1 MSLRKQTAA
10 PCGRARRMRPAP
22 INDFIFNAW
31 INPWIRGLAASLM
44 LWPVLASAAESG
56 PSVDQRASTDSPR
69 FSAPAAAFTIF
80 SDASDDAKQALQW
93 VSTSEDNRSL
103 PFAIV
108 DKKAARI
115 YVFEGDGQLRGASPA
130 LLGQSPGDGA
140 LVSLVN
146 RPVSSLALDERT
158 TPAGRFASEPGHNLN
173 GEAIV
178 WMDYAAKLAIHRLR
192 PADPREHRA
201 ERLASST
208 ADDNRIS
215 FGCVIVPV
223 SFYESVIAPSL
234 GKSQGVVYVLP
245 ETEDLQRVFNGLQSA
260 QVSLQAQ

>member
-10 PCGRARRMRPAP
+10 PCWRAWCVRHAP
-22 INDFIFNAW
+22 LNAW
-31 INPWIRGLAASLM
+31 MFSPWIWGLAASLM
-44 LWPVLASAAESG
+44 FFLPVFASAAEPG
-56 PSVDQRASTDSPR
+56 PSVDPRVPADSR
-69 FSAPAAAFTIF
+69 WLSAAAAEFTIF
-80 SDASDDAKQALQW
+80 SDASPDAKQALQW
-93 VSTSEDNRSL
+93 VMQSADNRSL
-103 PFAIV
+103 PFAVV

-115 YVFEGDGQLRGASPA
+115 FVFEPDGQLRGASPA
-130 LLGQSPGDGA
+130 LLGLSPGDGG

-146 RPVSSLALDERT
+146 RPVSSLAPEERT
-158 TPAGRFASEPGHNLN
+158 TPAGRFASEPGHNLT

-178 WMDYAAKLAIHRLR
+178 WIDYAAQLAIHRLR
-192 PADPREHRA
+192 PADPRERRA

-234 GKSQGVVYVLP
+234 GKSRGVVYVLP
-245 ETEDLQRVFNGLQSA
+245 ETENVERLFNGLQSA
-260 QVSLQAQ
+260 QASLHAR

>member
-1 MSLRKQTAA
+1 MSLRKQTTALCWHVRRVRQVSINNFTLFTPWLRGCMAA
-10 PCGRARRMRPAP
+10 
-22 INDFIFNAW
+22 
-31 INPWIRGLAASLM
+31 LM
-44 LWPVLASAAESG
+44 IWPVFASAAEPG
-56 PSVDQRASTDSPR
+56 PSVDERASLDTQQ
-69 FSAPAAAFTIF
+69 FSVATTVFTIF
-80 SDASDDAKQALQW
+80 SDASDDAKQMLQW
-93 VSTSEDNRSL
+93 ALRLADNRSL

-115 YVFEGDGQLRGASPA
+115 FVFEADGQLRGASPA
-130 LLGQSPGDGA
+130 LLGLSPGDGG

-146 RPVSSLALDERT
+146 RPVTSLAVDERT

-192 PADPREHRA
+192 PADPRERRA
-201 ERLASST
+201 ERLGSST

-223 SFYESVIAPSL
+223 TFYESVIAPSL
-234 GKSQGVVYVLP
+234 GKSHGVVYVLP
-245 ETEDLQRVFNGLQSA
+245 ETENVQRLFNGLQSA
-260 QVSLQAQ
+260 QASLQTH

>member
-1 MSLRKQTAA
+1 MSLRKQIAA
-10 PCGRARRMRPAP
+10 PCCGVPRVRHVSL
-22 INDFIFNAW
+22 NDLICS
-31 INPWIRGLAASLM
+31 PWIRGLAASLM
-44 LWPVLASAAESG
+44 LWPVFASAAEPG
-56 PSVDQRASTDSPR
+56 PSIDQRAPTDSQR
-69 FSAPAAAFTIF
+69 FSAAATAFTIF

-93 VSTSEDNRSL
+93 AVQSADNRGL

-115 YVFEGDGQLRGASPA
+115 FVFESDGQLRGASPA
-130 LLGQSPGDGA
+130 LLGLSPGDGG

-146 RPVSSLALDERT
+146 RPVSSLELDERT

-178 WMDYAAKLAIHRLR
+178 WLDYAAKLAVHRLR
-192 PADPREHRA
+192 PADPRERRA
-201 ERLASST
+201 DRLASAT

-245 ETEDLQRVFNGLQSA
+245 ETENMQRMFNGVQSA
-260 QVSLQAQ
+260 HASLQAH